1 MKFHGGYNVLLEGR
15 PSGEVRVL
23 PEPDELHLPLRSE
36 RFNFSEVKV
45 QDGEAVKPGQAV
57 ATDPASHSVPLL
69 APRAGTARLE
79 HEGHVSIVGVH
90 KEPEEIYRPEE
101 DMEHA
106 PQDMDSSGKRRFKL
120 LGLGAWQFFHDAHT
134 GEVPDPYGVPS
145 AVIVNTLNL
154 EPFLARGDVQIRK
167 RLGDFTRGIEHLQSF
182 LEYQP
187 IYLILPA
194 AESELAVRIREKV
207 RGYAWIQVVEIPF
220 RYGLD
225 NSRVLARELGLKR
238 SDGVVWGM
246 DAGGALAV
254 DRALTLSLPSTVR
267 IISVGGPAADCRTH
281 LKAMPGY
288 PIKRILEECGE
299 EGVRVLVGGA
309 LTGLPLEEAGCLGLD
324 AECSG
329 LTLLAEPQER
339 EFLGFLR
346 PGSDRRSY
354 SKCFLSAL
362 GGEFRERLTT
372 SLRGERRAC
381 VACGYCEEVCPARI
395 MPHFIHKTLYQD
407 EIEEAERLGV
417 KLCVRCGLCS
427 YVCPSKLEL
436 RSQFIEA
443 QEAIE
448 AEEAAVAL
456 AEEEES

>member
-36 RFNFSEVKV
+36 RFSFTELKV
-45 QDGEAVKPGQAV
+45 DDGARVKPGQTV
-57 ATDPASHSVPLL
+57 ATDPANHSVPLL
-69 APRAGTARLE
+69 APRAGTVRLDN
-79 HEGHVSIVGVH
+79 EGHVSLVEVH
-90 KEPEEIYRPEE
+90 KEPEEAYRPEE

-120 LGLGAWQFFHDAHT
+120 LSLGAWQFLSDAHT
-134 GEVPDPYGVPS
+134 GELPDPYGVPS
-145 AVIVNTLNL
+145 AVIVSTLRL
-154 EPFLARGDVQIRK
+154 EPFVARGDVQIRK
-167 RLGDFTRGIEHLQSF
+167 RLSSFTRGLEHLQSF

-187 IYLILPA
+187 IYLVLPA
-194 AESELAVRIREKV
+194 EESELGHRVRELV

-225 NSRVLARELGLKR
+225 NLSVLARELGLKK
-238 SDGVVWGM
+238 SEGVVWGM
-246 DAGGALAV
+246 DAAGALAV

-267 IISVGGPAADCRTH
+267 IISVGGPEAHNRVH

-288 PIKRILEECGE
+288 PLASILDEFGPK
-299 EGVRVLVGGA
+299 GARVLLGGA
-309 LTGLPLEEAGCLGLD
+309 LTGRDLNEEGCLGLD

-329 LTLLAEPQER
+329 LTILSEPCER
-339 EFLGFLR
+339 EFLGFVR
-346 PGSDRRSY
+346 HGTDRRSY

-362 GGEFRERLTT
+362 RNEFRERLTT
-372 SLRGERRAC
+372 SLRGELRAC

-395 MPHFIHKTLYQD
+395 MPHLIHKSLYQD

-427 YVCPSKLEL
+427 YVCPSKIEL

-443 QEAIE
+443 LEAIG
-448 AEEAAVAL
+448 AEMAAL
-456 AEEEES
+456 AGGAES

>member
-23 PEPDELHLPLRSE
+23 PDPDELHLPLMSE
-36 RFNFSEVKV
+36 RFDFSGVKV
-45 QDGEAVKPGQAV
+45 EDGEPVKPGQV
-57 ATDPASHSVPLL
+57 LATDPRNHSVPLL
-69 APRAGTARLE
+69 APRAGMVRLD
-79 HEGHVSIVGVH
+79 HEGHVSIVDVR
-90 KEPEEIYRPEE
+90 KETEEAYRPEE

-106 PQDMDSSGKRRFKL
+106 PQDADSSGKRRFKL
-120 LGLGAWQFFHDAHT
+120 LALGAWQFFCDAHT
-134 GEVPDPYGVPS
+134 GELPDPYGVPS
-145 AVIVNTLNL
+145 SVIVNTLKL

-167 RLGDFTRGIEHLQSF
+167 RLNAFTRGIEHLQSF

-194 AESELAVRIREKV
+194 DESKLGDEIRQRA
-207 RGYAWIQVVEIPF
+207 RGYAWIQVVEIPY

-225 NSRVLARELGLKR
+225 SLAILARELGLKR

-246 DAGGALAV
+246 DAAGALAV

-267 IISVGGPAADCRTH
+267 IISVGGPAAQYRAH

-288 PIKRILEECGE
+288 PIKPLIEEFGE
-299 EGVRVLVGGA
+299 EGARVLIGGA
-309 LTGLPLEEAGCLGLD
+309 LTGRPLEEAGCLGLD

-329 LTLLAEPQER
+329 LTVLAEPRER
-339 EFLGFLR
+339 EFLGFAR
-346 PGSDRRSY
+346 PGGDRRSY
-354 SKCFLSAL
+354 SKCFFSAL
-362 GGEFRERLTT
+362 RDGVRERLTA

-395 MPHFIHKTLYQD
+395 MPHFIHKSLYQD

-427 YVCPSKLEL
+427 YVCPSKIEL
-436 RSQFIEA
+436 RAEFTEA
-443 QEAIE
+443 QESIQ
-448 AEEAAVAL
+448 AEL
-456 AEEEES
+456 ASVVEEES